1 MAAAGQEIRVRRAN
15 WREVPREQKFELSDM
30 DHTMPKIFVPIVEV
44 FELPDGADKEE
55 IVATFRKGLEFA
67 LTQYP
72 VVNGSLHMDEGNGR
86 LCMFHDILALEM
98 YNSLTAIRVG
108 IVTKRTDTVSLFVE
122 HLDRD
127 DGEEQHP
134 SFQELA
140 ERHFPASELLP
151 AKLLPKVV
159 TEKMIFSPVGQDAK
173 DGLLVATFQITFIRG
188 GFILGLAMHHSITD
202 APGCDGFLT
211 TWAENSTAAKNGS
224 PFRPIDD
231 SNRDRSRLSAP
242 KPPSAER
249 WKQLDG
255 KFTTLKDVGGPTPP
269 PPADFVV
276 PPITS
281 RTWHLSSASLE
292 QLKADASPVQGP
304 GNSDGEAQS
313 WISTYDAVM
322 ALFWKTMTRAKIPL
336 LKPSMDDKS
345 SIVHP
350 ANARSRLDPP
360 LPSRYLGNGCAL
372 PRAGPLPVGDLIEA
386 DLRRLAPLVRQ
397 GIKEITPQ
405 YTAEMPEWV
414 AGLRDRR
421 WITVNMSNFLG
432 LDLAG
437 TSWQGMEAYQKHD
450 FGFGLP
456 VALRWPNPSFE
467 GYVFIF
473 PQRSG
478 VKGAAPDEGLEVCVC
493 LEAGSADRLLKD
505 EELLKY
511 AEARF

>member
-86 LCMFHDILALEM
+86 LCMFHDILTLRVYE
-98 YNSLTAIRVG
+98 SLTAILIGV
-108 IVTKRTDTVSLFVE
+108 VTKRTDTVSLFVE

-127 DGEEQHP
+127 EGEAQHP

-173 DGLLVATFQITFIRG
+173 DGLMVATFQITFIRG

-242 KPPSAER
+242 QPPSAER

-255 KFTTLKDVGGPTPP
+255 KFTTLKDVGGPSPP

-292 QLKADASPVQGP
+292 QLKADASPV
-304 GNSDGEAQS
+304 GNGDSEAQS

-336 LKPSMDDKS
+336 LKPSMDDES
-345 SIVHP
+345 IIVHP

-372 PRAGPLPVGDLIEA
+372 PRAGPLRVGDLIEA

-421 WITVNMSNFLG
+421 WITVSMNNFLG

-473 PQRSG
+473 PQRAG

-493 LEAGSADRLLKD
+493 LEEGSAGRLLKD
-505 EELLKY
+505 QELLKY

>member
-1 MAAAGQEIRVRRAN
+1 M
-15 WREVPREQKFELSDM
+15 
-30 DHTMPKIFVPIVEV
+30 
-44 FELPDGADKEE
+44 
-55 IVATFRKGLEFA
+55 
-67 LTQYP
+67 
-72 VVNGSLHMDEGNGR
+72 
-86 LCMFHDILALEM
+86 
-98 YNSLTAIRVG
+98 
-108 IVTKRTDTVSLFVE
+108 
-122 HLDRD
+122 
-127 DGEEQHP
+127 
-134 SFQELA
+134 
-140 ERHFPASELLP
+140 
-151 AKLLPKVV
+151 V
-159 TEKMIFSPVGQDAK
+159 TEKIIFSPVGQDAK
-173 DGLLVATFQITFIRG
+173 DGLLVATFQITLIRG

-292 QLKADASPVQGP
+292 QLKADVSPVQGP

-322 ALFWKTMTRAKIPL
+322 ALFWKTMTRAQDPL
-336 LKPSMDDKS
+336 AQAIHGRQKQ
-345 SIVHP
+345 HC
-350 ANARSRLDPP
+350 
-360 LPSRYLGNGCAL
+360 NGCAL

-414 AGLRDRR
+414 AGLRGRR
-421 WITVNMSNFLG
+421 WITVNMSDFLG

-478 VKGAAPDEGLEVCVC
+478 VKGAAPYEGLEVCVC

-511 AEARF
+511 AEGRF